1 MPVDRAG
8 EIGVRAPGFSV
19 GVEAGVGD
27 VDFMAGAFPWV
38 RLIGKEGV
46 VGVRLAVGEGHDV
59 SIGLVGLVGERA
71 TPHVLGDFLAALVGV
86 A

>member
-8 EIGVRAPGFSV
+8 EIGVRAPGVPV

-38 RLIGKEGV
+38 RLIGEEGV
-46 VGVRLAVGEGHDV
+46 VGLGLGGGAFDDDGGVAGDGMGGMGDGEGE
-59 SIGLVGLVGERA
+59 L
-71 TPHVLGDFLAALVGV
+71 
-86 A
+86 